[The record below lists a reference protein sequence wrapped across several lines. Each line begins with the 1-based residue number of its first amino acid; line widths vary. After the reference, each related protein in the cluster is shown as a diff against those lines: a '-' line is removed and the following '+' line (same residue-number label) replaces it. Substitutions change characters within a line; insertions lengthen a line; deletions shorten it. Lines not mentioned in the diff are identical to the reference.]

1 VGQNVGFKYYEDTDP
16 ETGEEI
22 GAYRCYE
29 RALNR
34 LYRKFVAEGRKRVWV
49 FRKNPKFDPEKQTID
64 TAVHEMDAWNAADF
78 ICLGRSDEATV
89 EQIRQRNEAEAKR
102 KESTVAEHAA
112 KRLQV
117 QQTVKVELPAGMQI
131 VPIAGVGT
139 AAPAPAKA
147 EEPEPVGAG
156 RRK

>member
-1 VGQNVGFKYYEDTDP
+1 
-16 ETGEEI
+16 
-22 GAYRCYE
+22 
-29 RALNR
+29 
-34 LYRKFVAEGRKRVWV
+34 
-49 FRKNPKFDPEKQTID
+49 
-64 TAVHEMDAWNAADF
+64 MDAWNAADF